1 MYTNITLLITRIS
14 FSLAMMTHGYPKLIK
29 LFSESPSFG
38 NPICIGEIPTLALA
52 VFAEFVAP
60 IFISIGYKTRFF
72 SFFPMATM
80 LVAAFI
86 VHLDD
91 PFKRKE
97 LALLYLVGFLIVL
110 LMGPGKYSLDKK

>member
-1 MYTNITLLITRIS
+1 
-14 FSLAMMTHGYPKLIK
+14 
-29 LFSESPSFG
+29 
-38 NPICIGEIPTLALA
+38 
-52 VFAEFVAP
+52 
-60 IFISIGYKTRFF
+60 
-72 SFFPMATM
+72 M

>member
-29 LFSESPSFG
+29 LFSESPSF
-38 NPICIGEIPTLALA
+38 
-52 VFAEFVAP
+52 
-60 IFISIGYKTRFF
+60 
-72 SFFPMATM
+72 
-80 LVAAFI
+80 
-86 VHLDD
+86 
-91 PFKRKE
+91 KRKE

>member
-1 MYTNITLLITRIS
+1 
-14 FSLAMMTHGYPKLIK
+14 
-29 LFSESPSFG
+29 
-38 NPICIGEIPTLALA
+38 
-52 VFAEFVAP
+52 
-60 IFISIGYKTRFF
+60 
-72 SFFPMATM
+72 MATM